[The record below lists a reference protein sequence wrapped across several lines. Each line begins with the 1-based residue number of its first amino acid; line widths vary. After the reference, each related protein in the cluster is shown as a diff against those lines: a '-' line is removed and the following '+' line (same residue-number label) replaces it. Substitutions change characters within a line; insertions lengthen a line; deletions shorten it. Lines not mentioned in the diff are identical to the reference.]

1 MGIIHE
7 LDVNL
12 INKIAA
18 GEVIESAHSV
28 IKELLENSIDALS
41 TQIDIQ
47 TDSAGLARI
56 LVSDNG
62 TGISEDDLELS
73 IRRHATSKIQK
84 LDDLESVETYGFRG
98 EALSSI
104 ASVSKLKMTTGTK
117 QDSAAISILCEK
129 GNILE
134 KKNVTG
140 FKGTKIE
147 VEDLFYNTP
156 VRRKF
161 LKSEKAEDKK
171 IKDRIAITAIA
182 NPSIGFKYIQ
192 NEKEIFNLKPESR
205 KERIV
210 SVFGDNL
217 DNHLLEVSSEKK
229 GLKAYGFISDPE
241 FYKSNRSGQFLFVN
255 GRPIEMKYSSYLLK
269 KAYDELIPTGAHP
282 WCFLFFEIDP
292 RHIDVNVHPT
302 KKEIRFLDEEG
313 FNSFFLHMVHA
324 ELNSKTPVGI
334 LEMRKRFFH
343 EGKRADAIARAN
355 SLLSASQN
363 IFSNSNSN
371 QVSQTTPVQEI
382 LHEDLYKEV
391 PEQNSFSLENVGAG
405 TNLQQLTTKKEN
417 RREFIPKKHFG
428 IIFETFILAE
438 AEDGIY
444 IIDQHTAH
452 ERIRYEEVLNQL
464 RNKNLTQQLLTPIRI
479 DLSLNDAEEILE
491 RKEEYAKVGIT
502 LDDLGGGTI
511 LVREIPVFLDPGKEK
526 ETILDF
532 LNRTKGEK
540 VLEKELYDLMAKC
553 VACRSA
559 IKKGDHMS
567 DHILGE
573 ILNRLSYCENPSRC
587 PHGRPTLI
595 KLTRDDLEKMF
606 HRK

>member
-18 GEVIESAHSV
+18 GEVIEAAHSV
-28 IKELLENSIDALS
+28 IKELLENSIDAES

-47 TDSAGLARI
+47 TESAGLSQI

-62 TGISEDDLELS
+62 TGIAEDDLELS
-73 IRRHATSKIQK
+73 LRRHATSKIQN
-84 LDDLESVETYGFRG
+84 LNDLETVYTYGFRG

-104 ASVSKLKMTTGTK
+104 ASVSKLKMTTGIRV
-117 QDSAAISILCEK
+117 DAPAIQIFCEK
-129 GNILE
+129 GEILE
-134 KKNVTG
+134 RKNTAG

-171 IKDRIAITAIA
+171 IKDRIGITAVA
-182 NPSIGFKYIQ
+182 NPNIGFKYIQ
-192 NEKEIFNLKPESR
+192 NQKEIYNLKPESTR
-205 KERIV
+205 ERIV

-217 DNHLLEVSSEKK
+217 ENHLLEVKSEKK
-229 GLKAYGFISDPE
+229 GLKAYGYISDPE

-255 GRPIEMKYSSYLLK
+255 DRPIEMKYSSYLLK
-269 KAYDELIPTGAHP
+269 KAYDELIPTQAHP

-302 KKEIRFLDEEG
+302 KKEIRFLDEEA
-313 FNSFFLHMVHA
+313 FNSFFLAMVHA

-334 LEMRKRFFH
+334 LEMRKRFFN

-355 SLLSASQN
+355 SVLNASPA
-363 IFSNSNSN
+363 FFTSTSVSNEPK
-371 QVSQTTPVQEI
+371 QVQEI
-382 LHEDLYKEV
+382 LHNDLYKEV
-391 PEQNSFSLENVGAG
+391 PEQSSFSVENIGAG
-405 TNLQQLTTKKEN
+405 ASLHQLTAKPEMK
-417 RREFIPKKHFG
+417 REFIPKKHFG

-452 ERIRYEEVLNQL
+452 ERIRYEEVLNKL
-464 RNKNLTQQLLTPIRI
+464 KNKDLTQQLLTPIRI
-479 DLSLNDAEEILE
+479 DLSVGEAEEILE

-511 LVREIPVFLDPGKEK
+511 LVREIPVFLDPGKER
-526 ETILDF
+526 ETIIDF
-532 LNRTKGEK
+532 LNRTKGTK

>member
-1 MGIIHE
+1 MGIIQE
-7 LDVNL
+7 LDINL

-28 IKELLENSIDALS
+28 IKELLENSIDAVS

-47 TDSAGLARI
+47 TDSAGLSKI

-73 IRRHATSKIQK
+73 IRRHATSKIRK
-84 LDDLESVETYGFRG
+84 MEDLESVETFGFRG

-104 ASVSKLKMTTGTK
+104 ASVSKLKMTTGTQEDK
-117 QDSAAISILCEK
+117 PAIQVFCEK
-129 GNILE
+129 GIILE

-171 IKDRIAITAIA
+171 IKDRIAITAVA
-182 NPSIGFKYIQ
+182 NPSIGFRYIQ
-192 NEKEIFNLKPESR
+192 NEKEIFNLKPESV

-210 SVFGDNL
+210 SIFGDNL
-217 DNHLLEVSSEKK
+217 ENHLLEISSEKK
-229 GLKAYGFISDPE
+229 GLKAFGFISDPE
-241 FYKSNRSGQFLFVN
+241 FYKSNRSGQYLFVN

-313 FNSFFLHMVHA
+313 FNSFFLQMVHA

-343 EGKRADAIARAN
+343 EGKRADSMARAN
-355 SLLSASQN
+355 SLLSSNTGMFQN
-363 IFSNSNSN
+363 S
-371 QVSQTTPVQEI
+371 VSQFESKPVQEI
-382 LHEDLYKEV
+382 LHNDLYKEV
-391 PEQNSFSLENVGAG
+391 PEQTSFSIEKVGAG
-405 TNLQQLTTKKEN
+405 TNLQQLTTN
-417 RREFIPKKHFG
+417 QQSRREFIPKKHFG

-452 ERIRYEEVLNQL
+452 ERIRYEEVINQL

-479 DLSLNDAEEILE
+479 DLSLGDAEEILE
-491 RKEEYAKVGIT
+491 RKQEYAKVGIT

>member
-28 IKELLENSIDALS
+28 IKELLENSIDANS

-47 TDSAGLARI
+47 TESAGLAQI

-62 TGISEDDLELS
+62 SGINEDDLELS
-73 IRRHATSKIQK
+73 IRRHATSKIK
-84 LDDLESVETYGFRG
+84 DIDDLETVYTYGFRG

-104 ASVSKLKMTTGTK
+104 ASVSKLKMTTGTRV
-117 QDSAAISILCEK
+117 DSPAISILCEK
-129 GNILE
+129 GETLE
-134 KKNVTG
+134 RKNVTG

-182 NPSIGFKYIQ
+182 NPKIGFRYMQ
-192 NEKEIFNLKPESR
+192 NQKEIFNLKPESTR
-205 KERIV
+205 ERIV

-217 DNHLLEVSSEKK
+217 ENHLLEVSSEKK

-269 KAYDELIPTGAHP
+269 KAYDELIPTQAHP

-302 KKEIRFLDEEG
+302 KKEIRFLDEEA
-313 FNSFFLHMVHA
+313 FNSFFLAMVHA

-334 LEMRKRFFH
+334 LEMRRRFFH

-355 SLLSASQN
+355 SVLNASQPS
-363 IFSNSNSN
+363 FTS
-371 QVSQTTPVQEI
+371 TTTTQESKPVQEI
-382 LHEDLYKEV
+382 LHNDLYKEV
-391 PEQNSFSLENVGAG
+391 PEQNSFSVEGIGAG
-405 TNLQQLTTKKEN
+405 ANLHQLTAKPEMK
-417 RREFIPKKHFG
+417 REFIPKKHFG

-452 ERIRYEEVLNQL
+452 ERIRYEEVLNKL
-464 RNKNLTQQLLTPIRI
+464 KNKNLTQQLLTPIRI
-479 DLSLNDAEEILE
+479 DLSVSDAEEILE

>member
-1 MGIIHE
+1 
-7 LDVNL
+7 
-12 INKIAA
+12 
-18 GEVIESAHSV
+18 
-28 IKELLENSIDALS
+28 
-41 TQIDIQ
+41 
-47 TDSAGLARI
+47 
-56 LVSDNG
+56 
-62 TGISEDDLELS
+62 
-73 IRRHATSKIQK
+73 
-84 LDDLESVETYGFRG
+84 
-98 EALSSI
+98 
-104 ASVSKLKMTTGTK
+104 
-117 QDSAAISILCEK
+117 
-129 GNILE
+129 
-134 KKNVTG
+134 
-140 FKGTKIE
+140 
-147 VEDLFYNTP
+147 
-156 VRRKF
+156 
-161 LKSEKAEDKK
+161 
-171 IKDRIAITAIA
+171 
-182 NPSIGFKYIQ
+182 IQ
-192 NEKEIFNLKPESR
+192 NQKEIFNLKPESTR
-205 KERIV
+205 ERIV

-217 DNHLLEVSSEKK
+217 ENHLLEVNSEKK
-229 GLKAYGFISDPE
+229 GIKGYGFISDPE

-255 GRPIEMKYSSYLLK
+255 GRPIEMRYSSYLLK
-269 KAYDELIPTGAHP
+269 KAYDELIPTQAHP
-282 WCFLFFEIDP
+282 WCFIFFEIDP
-292 RHIDVNVHPT
+292 KHIDVNVHPT

-313 FNSFFLHMVHA
+313 FNSFFLQMIHA

-334 LEMRKRFFH
+334 LEMRKRFFN
-343 EGKRADAIARAN
+343 EGKRAEAIARAN
-355 SLLSASQN
+355 SLLSPTFFSTNTNSQ
-363 IFSNSNSN
+363 SRD
-371 QVSQTTPVQEI
+371 TQEI
-382 LHEDLYKEV
+382 LHDSLYEEVKEQV
-391 PEQNSFSLENVGAG
+391 PFSVETVGAG
-405 TNLQQLTTKKEN
+405 TNLHELTQTPERK
-417 RREFIPKKHFG
+417 REFIPKKHFG

-464 RNKNLTQQLLTPIRI
+464 KEKNLTQQLLTPIRI
-479 DLSLNDAEEILE
+479 DLAKSDAEEILE
-491 RKEEYAKVGIT
+491 RKDEYAKVGIT

>member
-28 IKELLENSIDALS
+28 IKELLENSIDAKS
-41 TQIDIQ
+41 NQIDIQ
-47 TDSAGLARI
+47 TESGGLSQI

-62 TGISEDDLELS
+62 TGIAEEDLPLAVK
-73 IRRHATSKIQK
+73 RHATSKIK
-84 LDDLESVETYGFRG
+84 NLDDLETVLTYGFRG

-104 ASVSKLKMTTGTK
+104 ASVSKLKLTTETS
-117 QDSAAISILCEK
+117 QNSPAIEILCDK
-129 GNILE
+129 GEILN
-134 KKNVTG
+134 KKNTTG

-182 NPSIGFKYIQ
+182 NPNIGFRYIQ
-192 NEKEIFNLKPESR
+192 NQKEIFNLKPESTR
-205 KERIV
+205 ERIV

-217 DNHLLEVSSEKK
+217 ENHLLEVNSEKK
-229 GLKAYGFISDPE
+229 GIKGYGFISDPE

-255 GRPIEMKYSSYLLK
+255 GRPIEMRYSSYLLK
-269 KAYDELIPTGAHP
+269 KAYDELIPTQAHP
-282 WCFLFFEIDP
+282 WCFIFFEIDP
-292 RHIDVNVHPT
+292 KHIDVNVHPT

-313 FNSFFLHMVHA
+313 FNSFFLQMIHA

-334 LEMRKRFFH
+334 LEMRKRFFN
-343 EGKRADAIARAN
+343 EGKRAEAIARAN
-355 SLLSASQN
+355 SLLSPTFFSTNTNSQ
-363 IFSNSNSN
+363 SRD
-371 QVSQTTPVQEI
+371 TQEI
-382 LHEDLYKEV
+382 LHDSLYEEVKEQV
-391 PEQNSFSLENVGAG
+391 PFSVETVGAG
-405 TNLQQLTTKKEN
+405 TNLHELTQTPERK
-417 RREFIPKKHFG
+417 REFIPKKHFG

-464 RNKNLTQQLLTPIRI
+464 KEKNLTQQLLTPIRI
-479 DLSLNDAEEILE
+479 DLAKSDAEEILE
-491 RKEEYAKVGIT
+491 RKDEYAKVGIT

>member
-28 IKELLENSIDALS
+28 IKELLENSIDATS

-47 TDSAGLARI
+47 TESAGLAQI

-62 TGISEDDLELS
+62 SGIEEDDLDLS
-73 IRRHATSKIQK
+73 IRRHATSKIK
-84 LDDLESVETYGFRG
+84 DIDDLETVYTYGFRG

-104 ASVSKLKMTTGTK
+104 ASVSKLKMTTGIRE
-117 QDSAAISILCEK
+117 DAPAIKIICEK
-129 GNILE
+129 GEILE
-134 KKNVTG
+134 RKNVTG

-171 IKDRIAITAIA
+171 TKDRIAITAIA
-182 NPSIGFKYIQ
+182 NPHIGFRYMQ
-192 NEKEIFNLKPESR
+192 NQKEIFNLKPQSTR
-205 KERIV
+205 ERIV

-217 DNHLLEVSSEKK
+217 ENHLLEVKSEKK
-229 GLKAYGFISDPE
+229 GLRAYGFISDPE

-269 KAYDELIPTGAHP
+269 KAYDELIPTQAHP
-282 WCFLFFEIDP
+282 WCFLFFIIDP

-313 FNSFFLHMVHA
+313 FNSFFLAMVHA

-334 LEMRKRFFH
+334 LEMRRRFFH

-355 SLLSASQN
+355 HVLNASPAFFTSAS
-363 IFSNSNSN
+363 
-371 QVSQTTPVQEI
+371 TTQESKPVQEI
-382 LHEDLYKEV
+382 LHNDLYKEV
-391 PEQNSFSLENVGAG
+391 PEQNSFSVEGIGAG
-405 TNLQQLTTKKEN
+405 ASLHQLSTKLESK
-417 RREFIPKKHFG
+417 REFIPKKHFG

-452 ERIRYEEVLNQL
+452 ERIRYEEVLNKL
-464 RNKNLTQQLLTPIRI
+464 KNKNLTQQLLTPIRI
-479 DLSLNDAEEILE
+479 DLSVADAEEILE

-502 LDDLGGGTI
+502 LDDLGSGTI

-573 ILNRLSYCENPSRC
+573 IVNRLSYCENPSRC

>member
-1 MGIIHE
+1 MGIIQE
-7 LDVNL
+7 LDINL

-28 IKELLENSIDALS
+28 IKELLENSIDAVS

-47 TDSAGLARI
+47 TDSAGLSKI

-73 IRRHATSKIQK
+73 IRRHATSKIRK
-84 LDDLESVETYGFRG
+84 MEDLESVETFGFRG

-104 ASVSKLKMTTGTK
+104 ASVSKLKMTTGTQEDK
-117 QDSAAISILCEK
+117 PAIQVFCEK
-129 GNILE
+129 GIILE

-171 IKDRIAITAIA
+171 IKDRIAITAVA
-182 NPSIGFKYIQ
+182 NPSIGFRYIQ
-192 NEKEIFNLKPESR
+192 NEKEIFNLKPESV

-210 SVFGDNL
+210 SIFGDNL
-217 DNHLLEVSSEKK
+217 ENHLLEISSEKK
-229 GLKAYGFISDPE
+229 GLKAFGFISDPE
-241 FYKSNRSGQFLFVN
+241 FYKSNRSGQYLFVN

-313 FNSFFLHMVHA
+313 FNSFFLQMVHA

-343 EGKRADAIARAN
+343 EGKRADSMARAN
-355 SLLSASQN
+355 SLLSSNTGMFQN
-363 IFSNSNSN
+363 S
-371 QVSQTTPVQEI
+371 VSQFESKPVQEI
-382 LHEDLYKEV
+382 LHNDLYKEA
-391 PEQNSFSLENVGAG
+391 PEQTSFSIEKVGAG
-405 TNLQQLTTKKEN
+405 TNLQQLTTN
-417 RREFIPKKHFG
+417 QQSRREFIPKKHFG

-452 ERIRYEEVLNQL
+452 ERIRYEEVINQL

-479 DLSLNDAEEILE
+479 DLSLGDAEEILE
-491 RKEEYAKVGIT
+491 RKQEYAKVGIT

>member
-1 MGIIHE
+1 M
-7 LDVNL
+7 
-12 INKIAA
+12 
-18 GEVIESAHSV
+18 
-28 IKELLENSIDALS
+28 
-41 TQIDIQ
+41 
-47 TDSAGLARI
+47 
-56 LVSDNG
+56 
-62 TGISEDDLELS
+62 
-73 IRRHATSKIQK
+73 
-84 LDDLESVETYGFRG
+84 
-98 EALSSI
+98 
-104 ASVSKLKMTTGTK
+104 
-117 QDSAAISILCEK
+117 
-129 GNILE
+129 
-134 KKNVTG
+134 
-140 FKGTKIE
+140 
-147 VEDLFYNTP
+147 
-156 VRRKF
+156 
-161 LKSEKAEDKK
+161 
-171 IKDRIAITAIA
+171 
-182 NPSIGFKYIQ
+182 
-192 NEKEIFNLKPESR
+192 
-205 KERIV
+205 
-210 SVFGDNL
+210 FGDNL
-217 DNHLLEVSSEKK
+217 ENHLLEVKSEKK
-229 GLKAYGFISDPE
+229 GIKGYGFISDPE

-255 GRPIEMKYSSYLLK
+255 GRPIEMRYSSYLLK
-269 KAYDELIPTGAHP
+269 KAYDELIPTQAHP
-282 WCFLFFEIDP
+282 WCFIFFEIDP

-313 FNSFFLHMVHA
+313 FNSFFLQMIHA

-334 LEMRKRFFH
+334 LEMRKRFFN
-343 EGKRADAIARAN
+343 EGKRADSIARAN
-355 SLLSASQN
+355 AVLASPTFFSSAN
-363 IFSNSNSN
+363 KIKE
-371 QVSQTTPVQEI
+371 PIAEQEI
-382 LHEDLYKEV
+382 LHNDLYSEVKEQSAFPV
-391 PEQNSFSLENVGAG
+391 ESVGAG
-405 TNLQQLTTKKEN
+405 VNLHQLTTTIERK
-417 RREFIPKKHFG
+417 REFIPKKHFG

-464 RNKNLTQQLLTPIRI
+464 KEKNLSQPLLTPIRI
-479 DLSLNDAEEILE
+479 DLAKSDAEEILE
-491 RKEEYAKVGIT
+491 RKSEYAKVGIV

-526 ETILDF
+526 ETIIDF

>member
-1 MGIIHE
+1 ME
-7 LDVNL
+7 
-12 INKIAA
+12 
-18 GEVIESAHSV
+18 
-28 IKELLENSIDALS
+28 
-41 TQIDIQ
+41 
-47 TDSAGLARI
+47 
-56 LVSDNG
+56 
-62 TGISEDDLELS
+62 
-73 IRRHATSKIQK
+73 
-84 LDDLESVETYGFRG
+84 DLESVETFGFRG

-104 ASVSKLKMTTGTK
+104 ASVSKLKMTTGTQEDK
-117 QDSAAISILCEK
+117 PAIQVFCEK
-129 GNILE
+129 GIILE

-171 IKDRIAITAIA
+171 IKDRIAITAVA
-182 NPSIGFKYIQ
+182 NPSIGFRYIQ
-192 NEKEIFNLKPESR
+192 NEKEIFNLKPESV

-210 SVFGDNL
+210 SIFGDNL
-217 DNHLLEVSSEKK
+217 ENHLLEISSEKK
-229 GLKAYGFISDPE
+229 GLKAFGFISDPE
-241 FYKSNRSGQFLFVN
+241 FYKSNRSGQYLFVN

-313 FNSFFLHMVHA
+313 FNSFFLQMVHA

-343 EGKRADAIARAN
+343 EGKRADSMARAN
-355 SLLSASQN
+355 SLLSSNTGMFQN
-363 IFSNSNSN
+363 S
-371 QVSQTTPVQEI
+371 VSQFESKPVQEI
-382 LHEDLYKEV
+382 LHNDLYKEV
-391 PEQNSFSLENVGAG
+391 PEQTSFSIEKVGAG
-405 TNLQQLTTKKEN
+405 TNLQQLTTN
-417 RREFIPKKHFG
+417 QQSRREFIPKKHFG

-452 ERIRYEEVLNQL
+452 ERIRYEEVINQL

-479 DLSLNDAEEILE
+479 DLSLGDAEEILE
-491 RKEEYAKVGIT
+491 RKQEYAKVGIT